1 MFVNSDDEGD
11 VPSRVFIKR
20 QAQQIVESKSRRK
33 GLRMQ
38 LPKRR

>member
-11 VPSRVFIKR
+11 VPSRFFIKK
-20 QAQQIVESKSRRK
+20 QAQLIVESKSRRK
-33 GLRMQ
+33 GLRMN